1 MGARTQE
8 RSMHV
13 RLESTRFGD
22 YISTFFRYSAGAD
35 ILPTFTNTLSST
47 AVHTD
52 FQPEAPGNL
61 FAVSRKDCLDLLI
74 ISRGIVIMCA
84 GPGTLSPTASKP
96 PEIYTTKEQSIISSV
111 FLRGENV
118 YIQLQLAFGS
128 GYDFK
133 GFQKLIEC
141 SIRGAVDTC
150 YCFFNGTVLWAKQEL
165 ILIYM
170 TSVPKGES
178 NINS

>member
-1 MGARTQE
+1 
-8 RSMHV
+8 
-13 RLESTRFGD
+13 
-22 YISTFFRYSAGAD
+22 
-35 ILPTFTNTLSST
+35 
-47 AVHTD
+47 
-52 FQPEAPGNL
+52 
-61 FAVSRKDCLDLLI
+61 
-74 ISRGIVIMCA
+74 MCA

-96 PEIYTTKEQSIISSV
+96 PEIYTTKEQSMYLHSTLVREHVSRLFQSCSHLLPLMTFRSISSV

-178 NINS
+178 NMNS